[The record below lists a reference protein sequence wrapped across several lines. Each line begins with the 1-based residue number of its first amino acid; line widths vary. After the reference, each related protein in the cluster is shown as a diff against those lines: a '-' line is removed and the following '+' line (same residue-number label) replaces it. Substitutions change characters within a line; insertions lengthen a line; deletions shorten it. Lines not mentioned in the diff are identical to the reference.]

1 MGLSTCIRIKNM
13 ILWMGILSLS
23 AKLKVWR
30 KLMANSFKLMLDLLI
45 ASLLVIP
52 PNMGPMSLVELLSKL
67 KFQSFITSTLLR
79 IV

>member
-23 AKLKVWR
+23 AKLKVWK
-30 KLMANSFKLMLDLLI
+30 KLMANSFKLTLDLLI

-67 KFQSFITSTLLR
+67 KFQCFITSTLLR